1 MFLCDEYDHRA
12 ISNGAEA
19 KWLCVRMRSISR
31 RIGSGWQAFAVAFSP
46 PGRLADRFQILNPEY
61 GWPTTAKMLRSQHR
75 QVVLAEEIRQ
85 PRLRNSEGTAID
97 EIYVRKKN
105 EILTNVID
113 WQSGAI
119 VFVGEGERPESV
131 KTLME
136 TPAWLQS
143 QDQSCGQ

>member
-1 MFLCDEYDHRA
+1 
-12 ISNGAEA
+12 
-19 KWLCVRMRSISR
+19 
-31 RIGSGWQAFAVAFSP
+31 
-46 PGRLADRFQILNPEY
+46 
-61 GWPTTAKMLRSQHR
+61 MLRSQHR